1 MVLALPSEPQ
11 SLDPRFGSDAN
22 SSRLADL
29 LHVALTRPDESG
41 RRRPELAEAWEMP
54 DPRTFVFHLRRDF
67 RFADG
72 SPVTAT
78 DVRATYE
85 AIRDPA
91 VASPKRAALA
101 VLAGVD
107 TPDDATVVM
116 RLTEPFG
123 PFLDTTGIGIL
134 PARRAREQGEVA
146 DGAGPF
152 RLVTAER
159 GDRLVLA
166 PNPGYPGGPPA
177 IDPLVVRIVPDEVVR
192 VLELSRGGVH
202 LLEDAPEPEMVAWLG
217 AAPHL
222 AVQRTPG
229 TSFAYVAMNLR
240 DGRLADRRV
249 REAIALALDRDA
261 LIAFVLGGAARKATG
276 LLAPGHWAYA
286 PVAPGR
292 YDPGRARR
300 LLDRAGYRDP
310 DGPGPL
316 PRFRLVYK
324 TSNQLGQRRLAE
336 AIQAALGAV
345 GIAVDVRSYEWG
357 TLYADVRNGRFELC
371 ALTWVGVGDPDL
383 YRLVFHSTMRPPAG
397 YNRGGYASPVMD
409 RLTERG
415 RRTLAP
421 DARRPIYARIQRR
434 AAHDLPVLPL
444 WWEDRVVVASR
455 RLHGFTPAPDGD
467 LRSLARA
474 RMDEPG

>member
-357 TLYADVRNGRFELC
+357 TLYADVRKGRFELC

-415 RRTLAP
+415 RRTLAL